1 MVEEVAAVKEQ
12 EASDMVPLLDR
23 PFLEEA
29 PAGKLPSEADIICII
44 YHFTSSQFIGFQG
57 KNLIFPPH
65 SPHLGLN
72 KIPFSGVPSLRGP
85 PGEIPE
91 LRGPLVKYLSSV
103 GPLVKYLSS
112 MGPLVKY
119 LSSVG
124 LW

>member
-1 MVEEVAAVKEQ
+1 MEVVEEVAAVKEQ
-12 EASDMVPLLDR
+12 EASDLVPLLER

-44 YHFTSSQFIGFQG
+44 YHFTSGQFIGFQG

-91 LRGPLVKYLSSV
+91 LHGPPGEIPELRGPLVNASA
-103 GPLVKYLSS
+103 P
-112 MGPLVKY
+112 
-119 LSSVG
+119 
-124 LW
+124 